1 MNKYLTQTIDYLKAK
16 KKMLF
21 ITTSNRREWL
31 NEVPKSTQLAHH
43 IAKEIGKNKVTMF
56 DIPKMF
62 IHPCEGHVSWLMHN
76 NCWVKEAKLED
87 PKKNPS
93 WCHRCRASYNTPDDE
108 LRKIS
113 KVLLE
118 SEVVVFFTSVRRGQ
132 ANSFYQKLIER
143 FTWLENRHTT
153 LGEENIIKDIEAG
166 IIAIGH
172 NRNNEQVI
180 KTEKQVLGFF
190 GFQVPKQLSRGR
202 TFTDV
207 NDESQKNYQ
216 KAVGQ
221 FEKDFWFELKK

>member
-1 MNKYLTQTIDYLKAK
+1 
-16 KKMLF
+16 
-21 ITTSNRREWL
+21 
-31 NEVPKSTQLAHH
+31 
-43 IAKEIGKNKVTMF
+43 
-56 DIPKMF
+56 
-62 IHPCEGHVSWLMHN
+62 
-76 NCWVKEAKLED
+76 
-87 PKKNPS
+87 
-93 WCHRCRASYNTPDDE
+93 
-108 LRKIS
+108 
-113 KVLLE
+113 
-118 SEVVVFFTSVRRGQ
+118 
-132 ANSFYQKLIER
+132 
-143 FTWLENRHTT
+143 LENRHTT

-221 FEKDFWFELKK
+221 FEKDF